1 MFKRQNVKMKKKYEE
16 NAEELRAL
24 EKAHEIATDELEYLR
39 KKDEMFKNAD
49 AELQK

>member
-1 MFKRQNVKMKKKYEE
+1 MRKRYEE
-16 NAEELRAL
+16 NVEELRAL

-39 KKDEMFKNAD
+39 NKDDMFKNAD